1 MSEPI
6 VQETHQATAKS
17 KRRKRILI
25 WCAALSALAIA
36 ITAYGLRDYVRTLN
50 SLRRIPGT
58 NAYVI
63 DYYADYKIDEV
74 RAHGIDID
82 NAEESYLRVYFPKVL
97 VPIARWLNQ
106 AYFGTTVETIP
117 TDGKSCSTVVLCQ
130 PNGAV
135 YFGRNLDY
143 EHDACLI
150 VKVHRP
156 ELPATVAV
164 LDLDYVGLN
173 RDDLDTT
180 SLLDR
185 LPLLFAPYYLED
197 GMNEHGVAVADMT
210 VENIKPPYDPAR
222 PNIIHATAMRLILDY
237 AKSVDEAVKLLGE
250 YNVHFVQERCHL
262 MIADAAGK
270 SAVVEFIDGN
280 IRTTSTE
287 DHWQVSTNHQIYG
300 KTEQENDQAC
310 WRYRTASDM
319 LAKLSD
325 RADAGDVMKIMQA
338 VQQGSTMW
346 TSVYNLSTGEFRFS
360 YRQHYADPY
369 MDRIASAF
377 GSR

>member
-1 MSEPI
+1 MSDPSK
-6 VQETHQATAKS
+6 QKTQPATAKP
-17 KRRKRILI
+17 KRRKRVLI
-25 WCAALSALAIA
+25 WSAALSALAIA
-36 ITAYGLRDYVRTLN
+36 FTAYAIKDYVRTLN

-63 DYYADYKIDEV
+63 DYYADYNIDEI
-74 RAHGIDID
+74 RTHGIDTD
-82 NAEESYLRVYFPKVL
+82 NVEESYLRVYFPKVL

-117 TDGKSCSTVVLCQ
+117 ADGENCSTVVLRE
-130 PNGAV
+130 PHGDV
-135 YFGRNLDY
+135 FFGRNLDY

-173 RDDLDTT
+173 RDDLDAM

-197 GMNEHGVAVADMT
+197 GMNEYGVAVADMT
-210 VENIKPPYDPAR
+210 VENAKPPYDPAK
-222 PNIIHATAMRLILDY
+222 PNIIHATVMRLILDY
-237 AKSVDEAVKLLGE
+237 AKSVDEAVQLLSE

-262 MIADAAGK
+262 MIADATGK
-270 SAVVEFIDGN
+270 SAVVEFLDGE
-280 IRTTSTE
+280 IRTTRSE
-287 DHWQVSTNHQIYG
+287 EHWQVSTNHQLSG
-300 KTEQENDQAC
+300 KSEEENDNAC

-319 LAKLSD
+319 LATLSG
-325 RADAGDVMKIMQA
+325 RSEAGDVMRIMQA

-346 TSVYNLSTGEFRFS
+346 TSVYNLSTGEYRIA

-369 MDRIASAF
+369 VDRIAMAK
-377 GSR
+377 RMP